1 MTKTITIPFLT
12 GRVFLLC
19 VLLLTLSQSARC
31 QLKVSA
37 DGNVA
42 VGSLE
47 SPSSSLTVGGIGD
60 RDFKAYISGDTRI
73 VGKLN
78 VNTVNLDLAPLQS
91 SILRMQVGQVLDLI
105 SQLNPYKYLK
115 DAGPIII
122 KSQPDEIDSYSK
134 TIDGHF
140 ALNAHEIKQL
150 FPTLTSS
157 DGSGKLLV
165 DQGQLLIV
173 LIQAIK
179 ELKERIDALNPSS
192 NNLLMAASHQA
203 FNNEE
208 TDRATSSISTL
219 KDNCKLYQ
227 NAPNP
232 FSEQTS
238 IRFVLPD
245 NTHNAY
251 IYIFDMTGKLLRQ
264 IPIDSSM
271 SSIDIHGY
279 ELTPGMYI
287 YSLII
292 GGKEID
298 TKKMI
303 LSK

>member
-37 DGNVA
+37 EGNVA
-42 VGSLE
+42 VGSLD
-47 SPSSSLTVGGIGD
+47 SPLSSLTVCGLGD
-60 RDFKAYISGDTRI
+60 SDYKAYINGDTRI

-122 KSQPDEIDSYSK
+122 KGHSDETESYSK
-134 TIDGHF
+134 TIDGNY
-140 ALNAHEIKQL
+140 ALNAHEIKQI
-150 FPTLTSS
+150 FPTITSTDS
-157 DGSGKLLV
+157 SGKLLV
-165 DQGQLLIV
+165 DQSQLLIV

-192 NNLLMAASHQA
+192 SNLLMAPSHQA
-203 FNNEE
+203 SSNEE
-208 TDRATSSISTL
+208 TDEAASSINTL
-219 KDNCKLYQ
+219 KNPCKLFQ